1 MRRRR
6 QALTGLATA
15 AVATTLIATA
25 IHSMGADPVPAAA
38 GAEGPPALS
47 AHLEQLRQA
56 VPGGTASPAGENPDG
71 AAADAFAARAYPT
84 GTIPAAAANQSR
96 ASFDASTDRR
106 LGGDDDNA
114 EKWRQLGPTTALYPF
129 EPLRTVESY
138 MPNEYVAGGRTTS
151 VAVAESCRSG
161 RCAMYIT
168 AAGGGVWRTGDA
180 LASKPRWTYLGGP
193 LGINAAGS
201 VTIDPNDKSGNT
213 VYVGTGEAN
222 ACASGC
228 VAGVGIY
235 RSRDAGRTWDGPLGQ
250 AELGAKGIGEITIHP
265 RNPNIIYAAT
275 TTALRGYTSV
285 CCGGVTRPVP
295 GAAKWGLYKST
306 DAGRTWGFVHNGTA
320 DPAQCKGD
328 NPEWLNESPCSPRGV
343 REVKIDPVNP
353 SIVYAASFA
362 RGVWR
367 SSDSGTTWQ
376 QINPSLNPA
385 IFNTRPS
392 ISVNKLK
399 NGATRM
405 YIYEGN
411 GSQTPYARLFRSDS
425 VATGTPAFADLTSAN
440 AADPGYGTY
449 NQCFA
454 QCWYDIFVHTPP
466 GHPDIVYTGGSYDY
480 DNFDANH
487 RAVVLSTDAGKTATD
502 MTFDGTSS
510 SRPNA
515 LHPDQHD
522 IVTNPRNPLQFWEA
536 SDGGVMRSSGRL
548 VNRSSFCDGRE
559 LAEPALSRCKQML
572 SGVPSRLESLNNGL
586 NTLQFQSLS
595 VSPHDPGLLQGGTQ
609 DNGTWQNTRRNGLWV
624 NTMVGDGGQSG
635 FDVEVEDFRFHTFN
649 NVTPE
654 VNFSAGR
661 TSEWIF
667 TADQLAPIPGNLF
680 YAPVISDPKVSGT
693 MFAGTGFT
701 VHRTKTFGLGDRSLE
716 EANRICNSWTGT
728 FEATCGDWE
737 ELGTQRLTDAS
748 WGSRPGGAVAAVER
762 VATDSSTAWAATSTG
777 RVFVTHNVDA
787 EPASAVTWT
796 RIDRDTATDT
806 AATPTRFISS
816 ITIDPDDSNRAWV
829 SYSGF
834 DANTPTTPG
843 HVFEVTV
850 DDAGLSTWANR
861 SHNLGDQPV
870 SDLVRDDPTGDLY
883 ASTDFGVLR
892 LSPERNKETWVL
904 AAAGMPNVEVP
915 GLTIVPGSRL
925 LYAASHGLGAW
936 RLELDD
942 NDPDKDDGQVASG

>member
-15 AVATTLIATA
+15 ATA
-25 IHSMGADPVPAAA
+25 ITLVAAAIHAMGADPVPAAA

-56 VPGGTASPAGENPDG
+56 APDGTATPAGENPDG

-180 LASKPRWTYLGGP
+180 LASKPRWSYLGGP

-235 RSRDAGRTWDGPLGQ
+235 RSRDGGRTWDGPLGQ

-265 RNPNIIYAAT
+265 RNPKIIYAAT

-285 CCGGVTRPVP
+285 CCSGVTRPVP

-306 DAGRTWGFVHNGTA
+306 DGGQTWGFVHNGTA
-320 DPAQCKGD
+320 DAGQCKGD
-328 NPEWLNESPCSPRGV
+328 NAEWLNESPCSPRGV

-510 SRPNA
+510 TRPNA

-595 VSPHDPGLLQGGTQ
+595 VSPHDPNLLQGGTQ
-609 DNGTWQNTRRNGLWV
+609 DNGTWQNTRRDGLWV

-649 NVTPE
+649 DVTPE
-654 VNFSAGR
+654 VNFSAGK

-667 TADQLAPIPGNLF
+667 TADQLVQATGNLF

-716 EANRICNSWTGT
+716 EANRICNTWTGT

-796 RIDRDTATDT
+796 RVDDDA

-816 ITIDPDDSNRAWV
+816 ITIDPADPNRAWV

-834 DANTPTTPG
+834 DVNTPTTPG

-850 DDAGLSTWANR
+850 DDAGLSTWADQ
-861 SHNLGDQPV
+861 SYNLGDQPV

-892 LSPERNKETWVL
+892 LSPEQNKETWVL

-942 NDPDKDDGQVASG
+942 NDQDKDDGQAK